1 MHLKY
6 DILCQTVTW
15 TYDKNN
21 VWAVRWSSTYGN
33 LLREQLRNKI
43 KEKKRKILVGRIWSL
58 KWDNIRRI
66 EYDLQI
72 VVGVGGGGGEYDNA
86 IQRMKKVE
94 LNMVFGGGK
103 WIGKE
108 VQTQNY
114 R

>member
-72 VVGVGGGGGEYDNA
+72 VVGVGGGGGSMITQYKGW
-86 IQRMKKVE
+86 KK
-94 LNMVFGGGK
+94 
-103 WIGKE
+103 
-108 VQTQNY
+108 
-114 R
+114 